1 MMLIK
6 EFHNHAK
13 WKRINIAI
21 AMDSLSDPPCVLE
34 ILDFLTLKMF
44 CLKPPRSSILRLQLH
59 VRLRHGVDREWDKV
73 NHRCLDLLETRN
85 GLQFYPMVS
94 DVFWCRGT
102 LIYILNQGSDEF
114 YPMPSDAHMQFWNI
128 FIRRYPMFSDVEG
141 PSFTSWNKDPMIS
154 IRRHPTDM
162 LDPKKTRPWSK
173 KNFIGS
179 GACM

>member
-102 LIYILNQGSDEF
+102 FIYILKQGSDDF
-114 YPMPSDAHMQFWNI
+114 YPTPSDGH
-128 FIRRYPMFSDVEG
+128 VG
-141 PSFTSWNKDPMIS
+141 
-154 IRRHPTDM
+154 
-162 LDPKKTRPWSK
+162 PKKNSTVKQKKLYWFRGMYVILWPQSPPKPSIHLTPAIFSACVDTRMH
-173 KNFIGS
+173 
-179 GACM
+179 GAVTELPL